1 MSGRA
6 EVVYARGYVG
16 DASGEYN
23 GVVTG
28 QDLRDDRTPEE
39 LIAEAMEVARD
50 ADCVLF
56 IGGLN
61 KSAGQDCED
70 SDRAGLE
77 LPYGQDRVIEALAQA
92 NKNLIVVNISG
103 NAVAM
108 PWLDRV
114 PAVVQDWYLGSE
126 AGTSLAAVLVGDVN
140 PSGRLP
146 FTFPARLEDV
156 PAHQLGEYTGT
167 RTQDTVNVRYNEGIF
182 VGYRWADKQKKAKP
196 LFPFGY
202 GLSYTTFEYGKPT
215 VDNAVMTADG
225 SVTVRVRVKNTG
237 AREGQEV
244 VQLYVSDVKASLP
257 RPVKELKGF
266 QKVRLAPGE
275 EKEVVFTLRKDAL
288 SFFDADQHRWVAEP
302 GKFEAIVAASAADI
316 KGRVAFELE

>member
-1 MSGRA
+1 MPLNPNYADKTIMSSFKDRYFESRYEAQMLGDKN
-6 EVVYARGYVG
+6 VG
-16 DASGEYN
+16 NYDY
-23 GVVTG
+23 
-28 QDLRDDRTPEE
+28 D
-39 LIAEAMEVARD
+39 
-50 ADCVLF
+50 
-56 IGGLN
+56 
-61 KSAGQDCED
+61 
-70 SDRAGLE
+70 
-77 LPYGQDRVIEALAQA
+77 
-92 NKNLIVVNISG
+92 
-103 NAVAM
+103 
-108 PWLDRV
+108 
-114 PAVVQDWYLGSE
+114 AVVS
-126 AGTSLAAVLVGDVN
+126 
-140 PSGRLP
+140 R
-146 FTFPARLEDV
+146 
-156 PAHQLGEYTGT
+156 
-167 RTQDTVNVRYNEGIF
+167 
-182 VGYRWADKQKKAKP
+182 
-196 LFPFGY
+196 PFGF

-237 AREGQEV
+237 SREGQEV